1 MAVLSNGDVGFC
13 EFAHHSIGIVVT
25 WDGDRVVAVDCEH
38 EICGLA
44 EHCALY
50 QKHPVWF
57 TLVCKECPEHR

>member
-38 EICGLA
+38 EICWLA

-50 QKHPVWF
+50 QKHPVGF